1 MTMRFLKAMAL
12 ITMILT
18 PIPMVADV
26 GSYSA
31 GTHEKEAYGTQT
43 PQASVRAR
51 VKGVVKDSEGY
62 PLVGVFVYVKG
73 TKVGVYSDTDGNYSV
88 EIPASLGKGT
98 VELTYQYMGT
108 VAQDWPV
115 TATDGRVLTHDVV
128 LKEDN
133 ILEGA
138 VVSVGYGLVQDREDL
153 VGSAFQVTKEQI
165 EFRPADRIDNLLA
178 GLVPGMNVIESTT
191 NGRPNVKIRIRGDG
205 SLSASN
211 EPLWIIDGVPVY
223 TGTKTNSV
231 TGTSSTVSPLSYMNP
246 DDIESITV
254 LKDAS
259 TTALYGAD
267 GSNGVILVTTRGAKD
282 GKTTFNA
289 SVRYGMSNVDRST
302 MRKYLRSAAY
312 LDVAMEAWTNSGRPA
327 SAFPYLDNESQTF
340 TGVDTDWY
348 DVYVGTGNTLQVN
361 FSAAG
366 GTETLKHSLSASYF
380 TSTSPYIGNNQDRYS
395 LRAKTDVKLA
405 DRLTAM
411 VNLSGSYNYSDIF
424 SLYSFYDEILPI
436 FTPYNE
442 DGSYRMYN
450 YYSVG
455 DSEYQLAERKFYGNT
470 LPERKY
476 NDHYQKNLAAD
487 ASLTLE
493 YAPLDGLK
501 LTSQTSASFVNI
513 YEAEY
518 RAMKTLSGIN
528 TDDISKSG
536 YSSRN
541 AVFNYVFYENLR
553 ANFMRIFARKHK
565 VTAMA
570 GWEWKTSRHP
580 YLGANGN
587 GFVNDNI
594 KEIIYAAT
602 DTRRGS
608 SNVSQNKSLSY
619 NASLSYSYDKRY
631 TLALNWRREGNS
643 AFSEYSRWDNFFSVG
658 GLWNIHNEHFFNST
672 WIDQLSLKATFGN
685 NGNSRIDTSSSYG
698 SYNIGSGDYYG
709 TAPGAT
715 QGSPANSGLHWEKTY
730 SFDFQLIF
738 GAWDR
743 LTLTLE
749 PYKRLTTDVLYS
761 GRISSIITDGT
772 VMRNVGEISNT
783 GIEFILDATLVR
795 SRDFNWSLSVN
806 GARNHN
812 MVEKLYKDTHTGFFS
827 TIWVAGQSKDA
838 FWLVDWAGV
847 DPVTGAPMW
856 YDKNGDLTYSFSYD
870 NRVFQKYSSEPILR
884 GGVSND
890 FNIGRFNVRVMF
902 DYTLGGWAY
911 ETLLNDGVNIDENLP
926 VESLSHWTTP
936 GEVALNPRFSY
947 KNGDQGTFNSTRQ
960 LWKTTSIQLRSVS
973 VGYDIPSRLTSKLG
987 LKSSRITII
996 GDNLYLWT
1004 PGQNRNRNSWKTL
1017 MYPDGLRRGFSA
1029 QLSFN
1034 F

>member
-1 MTMRFLKAMAL
+1 M
-12 ITMILT
+12 
-18 PIPMVADV
+18 
-26 GSYSA
+26 
-31 GTHEKEAYGTQT
+31 
-43 PQASVRAR
+43 
-51 VKGVVKDSEGY
+51 
-62 PLVGVFVYVKG
+62 YVKG
-73 TKVGVYSDTDGNYSV
+73 TKVGVYSDTDGNYSI

-115 TATDGRVLTHDVV
+115 TATDGRVLTHDVA

-133 ILEGA
+133 LLEGA
-138 VVSVGYGLVQDREDL
+138 MVSVGYGLVQDREDL

-380 TSTSPYIGNNQDRYS
+380 TSTSPYIGNSQDRYS

-405 DRLTAM
+405 ERLTAM

-518 RAMKTLSGIN
+518 KAMRTLSGTN

-594 KEIIYAAT
+594 KEISYAAT

-608 SNVSQNKSLSY
+608 SNVNQSKSLSY
-619 NASLSYSYDKRY
+619 NASLSYTYDKRY
-631 TLALNWRREGNS
+631 TFALNWRREGNS
-643 AFSEYSRWDNFFSVG
+643 AFSEYSRWDNFASVG
-658 GLWNIHNEHFFNST
+658 GLWNIHNEHFFNSS

-698 SYNIGSGDYYG
+698 SYNMGSGDYYG

-761 GRISSIITDGT
+761 GRVSSIITDGT

-911 ETLLNDGVNIDENLP
+911 ETLLNDGVDIDENLP